1 MTTEKALTL
10 ALPVIIIYSAI
21 IIAFAVWIYFAF
33 TRPRN
38 KRIAILLNGLGVI
51 SFLAGEAISNG
62 PNPKHYYGGF
72 RYARTIPSGPKWGFV
87 AGLGLAVVL
96 WIIAWSFARKKS

>member
-10 ALPVIIIYSAI
+10 ASPVIIIFGAI
-21 IIAFAVWIYFAF
+21 VIVIAIWLYFAF

-51 SFLAGEAISNG
+51 SFLVGEAITHG
-62 PNPKHYYGGF
+62 PNPKHYYNGS
-72 RYARTIPSGPKWGFV
+72 RYRTIPSGPRWGIIV
-87 AGLGLAVVL
+87 GLSLAVVL
-96 WIIAWSFARKKS
+96 WIIARYFAKKKS